1 MSKARST
8 ESCALCSTAATPS
21 ALAEVGWADGATIQR
36 LALDHPGWRRE
47 DGGCPACVQQALLI
61 TLVERGEG
69 EFHEGLQRGWP
80 LDAEAA
86 FGAIPTPLRMH
97 ADPRLSGQGVTLAL
111 VDSAF
116 HPHPDLTR
124 PRNRIRAWVDA
135 SGPIVR
141 ALRFGPDDEP
151 RWPGWNE
158 ARPAQWHGLMTSVV
172 AAGNGRSS
180 HGLYRGLAPQAD
192 LVLVQAMD
200 ERGRIGNEAIARALV
215 WLEQHA
221 ESLGVRVVSLSLGGE
236 PVEPLAGNPVD
247 AAVQRLVTSGISVIV
262 AAGNDGERRLVPPGT
277 APLAVTVGGVDD
289 RNTFDHA
296 ETALWHSSY
305 GETAFGATKPEIVA
319 PSLWVVAPVLPGSE
333 LAQEAAELFRRRAEG
348 DPSVEARLAETKL
361 VTPHYQHVEGTSFAA
376 PITAGIVATMLET
389 NAALQPRRLREL
401 LVAACRAVPGAPAER
416 QGAGAVSAGRAT
428 ALARGDRHGASADF
442 THSPLVGDDRVRF
455 MLHEHAAGSVRVLG
469 SWDGWAES
477 GIEASQVEPGVWQAE
492 LVRPLA
498 GRYAYKFQLDGAR
511 WLVDHANPAR
521 AHDGFGGF
529 NSLFDGC
536 IEGSGGQ

>member
-1 MSKARST
+1 MTRALSQAMSCGLCGAAST
-8 ESCALCSTAATPS
+8 QEE
-21 ALAEVGWADGATIQR
+21 LAEAGWAPGLTIER

-47 DGGCPACVQQALLI
+47 DGACPACVQQALLI

-69 EFHEGLQRGWP
+69 EFHEGLQRHWP
-80 LDAEAA
+80 FDAEAA

-97 ADPRLSGQGVTLAL
+97 ADPRLSGKGVTLAF

-116 HPHPDLTR
+116 HPHPDLAR

-135 SGPIVR
+135 STPSVR
-141 ALRFGPDDEP
+141 ALRFGPDEEP
-151 RWPGWNE
+151 RWPGWD
-158 ARPAQWHGLMTSVV
+158 AAHPAQWHGLMTSVV
-172 AAGNGRSS
+172 AAGNGQQS
-180 HGLYRGLAPQAD
+180 HGLYRGIAPEAD
-192 LVLVQAMD
+192 LVLVQVMN
-200 ERGRIGNEAIARALV
+200 EQGRIGNAAIARALE
-215 WLEQHA
+215 WLQSHA
-221 ESLGVRVVSLSLGGE
+221 ASLGVRVVSLSLGGE

-247 AAVQRLVTSGISVIV
+247 AAVQRLVAGGITVVV

-277 APLAVTVGGVDD
+277 APSAVTVGGVDD

-333 LAQEAAELFRRRAEG
+333 LAREAAELFRRRARG
-348 DPSVEARLAETKL
+348 DMSGEVRLAETKL

-376 PITAGIVATMLET
+376 PITAGIVATMLEA
-389 NAALQPRRLREL
+389 NPALQPRRVREL
-401 LVAACRAVPGAPAER
+401 LVAACHEIPGAPPER

-428 ALARGDRHGASADF
+428 ALARNDRHGASADF
-442 THSPLVGDDRVRF
+442 THSPLLDDGRVRF
-455 MLHEHAAGSVRVLG
+455 LLHEHAARGVRVFG
-469 SWDGWAES
+469 SWDGWA
-477 GIEASQVEPGVWQAE
+477 GRGLEAREVEAGVWQAE
-492 LVRPLA
+492 LVRPAA
-498 GRYAYKFQLDGAR
+498 GHYAYKFQLDGAR

-529 NSLFDGC
+529 NSLLYVG
-536 IEGSGGQ
+536 

>member
-1 MSKARST
+1 MTCPLCGTPADPDELAR
-8 ESCALCSTAATPS
+8 
-21 ALAEVGWADGATIQR
+21 VGWADAATIGR
-36 LALDHPGWRRE
+36 LALDHPGWRRD
-47 DGGCPACVQQALLI
+47 DGACPACVQQALLI

-97 ADPRLSGQGVTLAL
+97 ADPRLSGKGVTLAL
-111 VDSAF
+111 VDSAL

-135 SGPIVR
+135 STPSLR
-141 ALRFGPDDEP
+141 ALRFEPDEEP
-151 RWPGWNE
+151 RWPGSDE

-172 AAGNGRSS
+172 AAGNGHLS
-180 HGLYRGLAPQAD
+180 HGLYRGLAPEAD
-192 LVLVQAMD
+192 LVLVQAMN
-200 ERGRIGNEAIARALV
+200 ERGRIGNDAIVRALE

-221 ESLGVRVVSLSLGGE
+221 ASLGVRVVSLSLGGE

-247 AAVQRLVTSGISVIV
+247 TAVQRLVANGISVIV

-289 RNTFDHA
+289 RNSFDHA

-305 GETAFGATKPEIVA
+305 GETAFGATKPELVA
-319 PSLWVVAPVLPGSE
+319 PSLWVVAPLLPGSE
-333 LAQEAAELFRRRAEG
+333 LAHEAAGLFRRRAEG

-376 PITAGIVATMLET
+376 PITAGIVATMLE
-389 NAALQPRRLREL
+389 ASPALQPRRVREL
-401 LVAACRAVPGAPAER
+401 LVAACRPIPGAPAER
-416 QGAGAVSAGRAT
+416 QGAGALSAGRAA
-428 ALARGDRHGASADF
+428 ALARGDRHGARADF
-442 THSPLVGDDRVRF
+442 THSPVLEDGRVRF
-455 MLHEHAAGSVRVLG
+455 LLHEHAARAVRVFG
-469 SWDGWAES
+469 SWNAWAEP
-477 GIEASQVEPGVWQAE
+477 GLEAREVEAGLWQAE

-498 GRYAYKFQLDGAR
+498 GRYTYKFQLDGAR

-529 NSLFDGC
+529 NSLLDLG
-536 IEGSGGQ
+536 